1 VVDDWQLNKSGV
13 PSVNRVKRFTIVP
26 HGTEKIRL
34 MDSNAFQLR
43 LATVPVLDDI
53 LRDGARLALQ
63 TAIERELREYIER
76 NRHHVDEEGHR
87 LVVRNGYH
95 PTRTI
100 QSGAGPIEVRQ
111 PRVND
116 KRVDEQGNRF
126 HFTSEILPPYLRKT
140 RAIEE
145 LVPWLYLKG
154 ISTGDFPEALACL
167 GHDGSGLSATTVV
180 RMKEIWQG
188 EYENFSRRPLIGKRY
203 VYVWADGIYFNV
215 RLTDDRP
222 CVLVLMGA
230 LEDGTKELIAMIDGQ
245 RESEQSWLEL
255 LVDARGRGLVDAP
268 MLATGDGALGFW
280 KAIRQ
285 VYPSTTHQRC
295 WVHKTA
301 NVLNKLPRGQQVS
314 AKSMLHEIW
323 MAATKE
329 EALKAMG
336 KFTTTHQAKYPKA
349 VECLL
354 KDKEELLAFYDFPA
368 EHWQHLRT
376 SNPIESTFATVRLR
390 TSKTKGAGS
399 RTACLAM
406 AFKLVESAQNH
417 WRKLNGSTLLPQV
430 IAGVIFKDGTKL
442 AA

>member
-1 VVDDWQLNKSGV
+1 
-13 PSVNRVKRFTIVP
+13 
-26 HGTEKIRL
+26 
-34 MDSNAFQLR
+34 MDSNSFQMH
-43 LATVPVLDDI
+43 LATVPVIDDI
-53 LRDGARLALQ
+53 LRDGARRALQ
-63 TAIERELREYIER
+63 AAIEREVDEYIQSH
-76 NRHHVDEEGHR
+76 NSCLDDQGHR
-87 LVVRNGYH
+87 LVVRNGHH
-95 PTRTI
+95 PARKI
-100 QSGAGPIEVRQ
+100 QSGNGAIEVRQ

-116 KRVDEQGNRF
+116 KRVDEQGSHIR
-126 HFTSEILPPYLRKT
+126 FTSRILPPYLRKT
-140 RAIEE
+140 KAIEE

-154 ISTGDFPEALACL
+154 ISTSDFPEALACL
-167 GHDGSGLSATTVV
+167 GHDGSGLSPTTVV
-180 RMKEIWQG
+180 RMKELWQD
-188 EYENFSRRPLIGKRY
+188 EYENFCRRSLAGKRY
-203 VYVWADGIYFNV
+203 VYLWADGIHFNI

-255 LVDARGRGLVDAP
+255 LLDVKSRGLTESP

-280 KAIRQ
+280 KALKQ
-285 VYPSTTHQRC
+285 VYPGTRIQRC
-295 WVHKTA
+295 WVHKTV
-301 NVLNKLPRGQQVS
+301 NVLDKLAHGQQVS
-314 AKSMLHEIW
+314 GKKMLHEIW

-329 EALKAMG
+329 EAVKALG
-336 KFTTTHQAKYPKA
+336 KFAATYQAKFPKA

-354 KDKEELLAFYDFPA
+354 KDQEELLAFYDFPA

-390 TSKTKGAGS
+390 TYKTKGSGS

-417 WRKLNGSTLLPQV
+417 WRKLNGSTLLPEV
-430 IAGVIFKDGTKL
+430 IAGVIFKDGAKL

>member
-1 VVDDWQLNKSGV
+1 MN
-13 PSVNRVKRFTIVP
+13 
-26 HGTEKIRL
+26 
-34 MDSNAFQLR
+34 SNAFQLH
-43 LATVPVLDDI
+43 LATVPLIDDI
-53 LRDGARLALQ
+53 LRDGARRALQ
-63 TAIERELREYIER
+63 CAIEREVEEYLQR
-76 NRHHVDEEGHR
+76 NRHHLDEQGRR
-87 LVVRNGYH
+87 LVVRNGHH
-95 PTRTI
+95 PDRKI
-100 QSGAGPIEVRQ
+100 QSGNGPIEVRQ

-116 KRVDEQGNRF
+116 KRIDDQGRRIR
-126 HFTSEILPPYLRKT
+126 FTSKILPPYLRKT
-140 RAIEE
+140 KAIEE

-154 ISTGDFPEALACL
+154 ISTSDFPEALACL
-167 GHDGSGLSATTVV
+167 GHDGSGLSPTTVV
-180 RMKEIWQG
+180 RMKEVWQG
-188 EYENFSRRPLIGKRY
+188 QYENFCRRELVGKRY
-203 VYVWADGIYFNV
+203 VYVWADGIYFNI

-230 LEDGTKELIAMIDGQ
+230 LEDGTKELIAMVDGQ

-255 LVDARGRGLVDAP
+255 LLDVKDRGLIQPP

-280 KAIRQ
+280 KALRQ
-285 VYPSTTHQRC
+285 VFPSTRQQRC
-295 WVHKTA
+295 WVHKTV

-314 AKSMLHEIW
+314 AKSLLHEIW

-329 EALKAMG
+329 DAIKALN
-336 KFTTTHQAKYPKA
+336 KFVAIHQAKYPKA

-354 KDKEELLAFYDFPA
+354 KDQIELLAFYDFPA

-399 RTACLAM
+399 RSACLAM

-417 WRKLNGSTLLPQV
+417 WRKLNGCKLLPEV
-430 IAGVIFKDGTKL
+430 IAGVVFKDGEKL

>member
-1 VVDDWQLNKSGV
+1 
-13 PSVNRVKRFTIVP
+13 
-26 HGTEKIRL
+26 
-34 MDSNAFQLR
+34 MDSNAFQLH
-43 LATVPVLDDI
+43 LATVPALDDI
-53 LRDGARLALQ
+53 LRDGARRALQ
-63 TAIERELREYIER
+63 AAIEQEVEEYIGR
-76 NRHHVDEEGHR
+76 NSRCLDEHGR
-87 LVVRNGYH
+87 RQVVRNGHH
-95 PTRTI
+95 PARKI
-100 QSGAGPIEVRQ
+100 QSGNGPIEVLQ

-126 HFTSEILPPYLRKT
+126 HFTSKILPPYFRKT
-140 RAIEE
+140 KVIEE

-154 ISTGDFPEALACL
+154 ISTSDFPEALACL
-167 GHDGSGLSATTVV
+167 GHDGSGLSATNVV

-188 EYENFSRRPLIGKRY
+188 QYENFSRRSLAGKRY

-230 LEDGTKELIAMIDGQ
+230 LEDGTKELIAMIDGE
-245 RESEQSWLEL
+245 RESAQNWLEL
-255 LVDARGRGLVDAP
+255 LVDARSRGLIDAP

-280 KAIRQ
+280 KALRQ
-285 VYPSTTHQRC
+285 VYPSTRHQRC

-301 NVLNKLPRGQQVS
+301 NVLNKLPRGLQVS
-314 AKSMLHEIW
+314 AKNILHEIW
-323 MAATKE
+323 MSASKE
-329 EALKAMG
+329 DAIKAMD
-336 KFTTTHQAKYPKA
+336 KFVATYQAKYPKA

-354 KDKEELLAFYDFPA
+354 KDQEELLAFYDFPA

-399 RTACLAM
+399 RAACLAM
-406 AFKLVESAQNH
+406 AFKLVECAQNH
-417 WRKLNGSTLLPQV
+417 WRKLNGSTLLPAV
-430 IAGVIFKDGTKL
+430 VAGVIFKDGTKF

>member
-1 VVDDWQLNKSGV
+1 
-13 PSVNRVKRFTIVP
+13 
-26 HGTEKIRL
+26 
-34 MDSNAFQLR
+34 MDSNSFQLH
-43 LATVPVLDDI
+43 LATVPVIDDI
-53 LRDGARLALQ
+53 LRDGARRALQ
-63 TAIERELREYIER
+63 AAIEREVEEYIQR
-76 NRHHVDEEGHR
+76 NSQHLDDSGHR
-87 LVVRNGYH
+87 LVVRNGHH
-95 PTRTI
+95 PARKI
-100 QSGAGPIEVRQ
+100 QSGNGPIEVHQ

-116 KRVDEQGNRF
+116 KRMDEQGRRF
-126 HFTSEILPPYLRKT
+126 HFTSRILPPYLRKT
-140 RAIEE
+140 KGIEE

-154 ISTGDFPEALACL
+154 ISTSDFPEALACL
-167 GHDGSGLSATTVV
+167 GHDGSGLSATSVV
-180 RMKEIWQG
+180 RMKEVWQG
-188 EYENFSRRPLIGKRY
+188 EYENFSRRSLEGKRY
-203 VYVWADGIYFNV
+203 VYLWADGIYFNI
-215 RLTDDRP
+215 RLSDDRP

-230 LEDGTKELIAMIDGQ
+230 TEDGRKELIAMIDGQ

-255 LVDARGRGLVDAP
+255 LLDAKSRGLVEAP

-285 VYPSTTHQRC
+285 VYPSTRHQRC
-295 WVHKTA
+295 WVHKTV
-301 NVLNKLPRGQQVS
+301 NVLDKLPRGQQVS

-323 MAATKE
+323 LAATKE
-329 EALKAMG
+329 DAVKAMG
-336 KFTTTHQAKYPKA
+336 KFAATYQAKYPKA

-354 KDKEELLAFYDFPA
+354 KDQEELLAFYDFPA

-406 AFKLVESAQNH
+406 TFKLVESAQNH
-417 WRKLNGSTLLPQV
+417 WRKLNGSTLLPEV